1 LADTLRDRL
10 RVKAKEWAQQI
21 QKKANSAPGKP
32 KHIEVTATSPDSR
45 GGAIGFNV
53 NAVSE
58 KGDARAYEYGSGI
71 HATSKKRSKWQQA
84 DGRILITPKK
94 AKVLAFPWEKLSAD
108 PDGTWYGGRKLIK
121 KSATTGKAIFR
132 FVEHPGVK
140 PAGDGKGYLRPAI
153 AEVRKSIRG
162 ELTKEMRDA
171 YVGTIRKAFVR
182 K

>member
-1 LADTLRDRL
+1 VDELLSKIKKRAVT
-10 RVKAKEWAQQI
+10 WASQI
-21 QKKANSAPGKP
+21 SRKANAASKP
-32 KHIEVTATSPDSR
+32 KHIHVKSTVVESGDRVGIESTATS
-45 GGAIGFNV
+45 V
-53 NAVSE
+53 
-58 KGDARAYEYGSGI
+58 KGDARAYEFGSGI

-108 PDGTWYGGRKLIK
+108 PDETWYGGRKLIK

-140 PAGDGKGYLRPAI
+140 PAGGGKGYLRPAI

-171 YVGTIRKAFVR
+171 YVGTIRKAFVKR
-182 K
+182 